1 MILQVEQLIAD
12 RYRLKQSLG
21 QKMGRQT
28 WLAEDLA
35 QENSPLV
42 VLKMLPFTSQTHWE
56 EVKLFEREAQ
66 VLKSLNHPR
75 IPRYLDYLTLEE
87 TAEQLPCFV
96 LVQSYI
102 SGRSLQ
108 EILQQDVTFREGQ
121 AHQLAREILEILI
134 YLHELSP
141 PVFHRD
147 IKPSNIIWGDD
158 RQFYLVDFGAVQDRA
173 KAEGVTFTVVG
184 TGGYAPP
191 EQLWG
196 KAVPTS
202 DLYAL
207 SATLVHLLT
216 GVSPAKLPQKRMRI
230 QFREN
235 AEGQLKG
242 GVTIAPP
249 FAAWLDILL
258 DPAADRR
265 ISSAR
270 KALEALEAGFSSKTS
285 PESTALP
292 KGAYATLGAWTFAQY
307 AVGILL
313 AIVLPSFAVYVN
325 KMVRYEAMSNIRS
338 MNRAQQAR
346 LLEGHRLTTDLPSL
360 GLAFE
365 KSAKSYQYH
374 ALATPLAAYHYANP
388 QEKNWSSYV
397 GAVFLGSDRI
407 IKKLNSYS
415 IACENPSPPA
425 AVKPEPQL
433 VGHQIQCP
441 EGTTPLYW
449 SESPIFVNTDVVLA
463 HAALRY
469 LGVGEIEQA
478 IQMAESIEDIDLQ
491 SVVWPEIFQQS
502 PQTLKNR
509 KQGQTIA
516 YALQMAAKI
525 PDPYLNLLVKG
536 NIAKRVIQQGND
548 PLGLQLLNEAI
559 AGSTGISDRELKTRA
574 ILYLGTIATELSN
587 PDTARTLLQQARRET
602 AQIAQPSAQ
611 IDLYNGIAEQLAALG
626 DQQQAIQILDQ
637 AAIVTQEIS
646 EGQRDTAEQSVVI
659 QGLRVIQRLQQQHY
673 LKTGTLAPSLAALGL
688 SEMPLDKNY
697 RYTVIA
703 TSQGV
708 FTQLQSIGNQNP
720 PGISHIGA
728 VFPVQKSVGNP
739 SGTLS
744 ILCEK
749 ASNNGETMQR
759 PKAFPGGTQCAADSI
774 PIH

>member
-1 MILQVEQLIAD
+1 MVLQAEQLIAD
-12 RYRLKQSLG
+12 RYRLKQPLG
-21 QKMGRQT
+21 QKVGRQT

-35 QENSPLV
+35 QESSPLV

-102 SGRSLQ
+102 PGRSLQ
-108 EILQQDVTFREGQ
+108 EILQQGVTFREGQ

-216 GVSPAKLPQKRMRI
+216 GVAPAELPQKRMRI

-242 GVTIAPP
+242 GITIVPP

-270 KALEALEAGFSSKTS
+270 KALEALEASFSSKTT

-292 KGAYATLGAWTFAQY
+292 KGAYASLGAWTFAQY

-346 LLEGHRLTTDLPSL
+346 LFESHRLTSELPNI
-360 GLAFE
+360 GLQSE
-365 KSAKSYQYH
+365 KRPESYRYH
-374 ALATPLAAYHYANP
+374 AVITPLVAYHYANP
-388 QEKNWSSYV
+388 QEKKWSSYV

-407 IKKLNSYS
+407 IKKLSSYS

-425 AVKPEPQL
+425 AIKPEPQL
-433 VGHQIQCP
+433 VGHQIQCA

-449 SESPIFVNTDVVLA
+449 SESPVFVNTDVVLA

-469 LGVGEIEQA
+469 LGGGENEQA
-478 IQMAESIEDIDLQ
+478 IQMAESIEDIDLK
-491 SVVWPEIFQQS
+491 SVVWPEIFRQS
-502 PQTLKNR
+502 PQNINKR
-509 KQGQTIA
+509 KQGENIA
-516 YALQMAAKI
+516 YALQVAAKI

-536 NIAKRVIQQGND
+536 NIAKRVIKQGND
-548 PLGLQLLNEAI
+548 PLGLKLINEAI
-559 AGSTGISDRELKTRA
+559 AGSTGITDRELKTRA

-587 PDTARTLLQQARRET
+587 PDTARTLLQQARRDT
-602 AQIAQPSAQ
+602 AQIAQPPAQ
-611 IDLYNGIAEQLAALG
+611 IDLYNGMAEQFAVLG
-626 DQQQAIQILDQ
+626 DQQQAIQILGQ
-637 AAIVTQEIS
+637 AAIVTQEIRES
-646 EGQRDTAEQSVVI
+646 QRDIAEQSVAI
-659 QGLRVIQRLQQQHY
+659 QGLRVIQRLQQKYYQ
-673 LKTGTLAPSLAALGL
+673 KTGTLAPSLAALGV
-688 SEMPLDKNY
+688 SEMPLEKNY

-708 FTQLQSIGNQNP
+708 FTQLSRTGNQNS
-720 PGISHIGA
+720 PGISHIAA
-728 VFPVQKSVGNP
+728 VFPIQQSVGNP
-739 SGTLS
+739 SETVS
-744 ILCEK
+744 MLCEK
-749 ASNNGETMQR
+749 TSNNGEAIQP
-759 PKAFPGGTQCAADSI
+759 PKALPGGTQCAADSI
-774 PIH
+774 EIN